1 MNALITTGRVA
12 TGLFFI
18 LAAINKLMNYG
29 ATSDAMQAGGLI
41 PEALLLPA
49 TILLEIGAGLILLIG
64 RGGRMVI
71 AAALA
76 LTTFTL
82 ATNMF
87 FHRFW
92 ELDGQLRQ
100 LELSLFFKNLVVMA
114 ALLMIAGVAH
124 EKTRLNERVPSI
136 WRGW

>member
-1 MNALITTGRVA
+1 MSALITTGRVA

-18 LAAINKLMNYG
+18 LAGINKLINYG
-29 ATSDAMQAGGLI
+29 ATSDAMQAVGLT

-64 RGGRMVI
+64 RGERIII

-76 LTTFTL
+76 LTVFTL
-82 ATNMF
+82 ATNIF

-92 ELDGQLRQ
+92 ELKGQLRQ
-100 LELSLFFKNLVVMA
+100 LELSLFFKNLVVVA
-114 ALLMIAGVAH
+114 ALLMIAGLAH
-124 EKTRLNERVPSI
+124 EKTRLNGRVPSV
-136 WRGW
+136 RKGR